1 METTIEDHM
10 LLNTE
15 VQSIQKV
22 EKYIDSICTKLSVNS
37 DYYGNIL
44 IALTEAVN
52 NAMNHGNKMDP
63 EKKIKLSCESSGKE
77 TIEFKIEDEGPG
89 FDYDSLPDPTDPE
102 NIDKPNGRGVF
113 LMKHLADEVNFENDG
128 KIIELKFNL
137 N

>member
-1 METTIEDHM
+1 MAITIDDHM
-10 LLNTE
+10 VLNTE
-15 VQSIQKV
+15 SQSIHKV
-22 EKYIDSICTKLSVNS
+22 EKYVDNLCSKLSVNS

-63 EKKIKLSCESSGKE
+63 EKKVKLSCENAEKE
-77 TIEFKIEDEGPG
+77 IGFKIEDEGEG

-113 LMKHLADEVNFENDG
+113 LMKHLADEVNFHNEG

>member
-1 METTIEDHM
+1 MMETFTNDMILD
-10 LLNTE
+10 TE
-15 VQSIQKV
+15 SSSIQKV
-22 EKYIDSICTKLSVNS
+22 EKYIDNICSKYNVNN

-52 NAMNHGNKMDP
+52 NAMCHGNGMDP
-63 EKKIKLSCESSGKE
+63 LKKVKLSYKTEKDE
-77 TIEFKIEDEGPG
+77 LDFFVEDEGPG
-89 FDYDSLPDPTDPE
+89 FNYDSLPDPTDPE

-113 LMKHLADEVNFENDG
+113 LMKHLADEVNFHNEG

>member
-1 METTIEDHM
+1 MEIFTDKNIVLD
-10 LLNTE
+10 TE
-15 VQSIQKV
+15 STSIQRV
-22 EKYIDSICTKLSVNS
+22 EQYIDTICAKYNVNT

-52 NAMNHGNKMDP
+52 NAMCHGNRMDP
-63 EKKIKLSCESSGKE
+63 LKKVKLSYKTEKDE
-77 TIEFKIEDEGPG
+77 LDFFVEDEGSG
-89 FDYDSLPDPTDPE
+89 FNYDSLPDPTDPE

-113 LMKHLADEVNFENDG
+113 LMKHLADEVTFHNEG

>member
-1 METTIEDHM
+1 MEIFTENNIV
-10 LLNTE
+10 LNTE
-15 VQSIQKV
+15 STSIQKV
-22 EKYIDSICTKLSVNS
+22 EKYIDSICSKYNVNS

-52 NAMNHGNKMDP
+52 NAMCHGNGMDP
-63 EKKIKLSCESSGKE
+63 HKKVKLSYKTEKDE
-77 TIEFKIEDEGPG
+77 LDFFVEDEGQG

-113 LMKHLADEVNFENDG
+113 LMKHLADEINFHNEG

>member
-1 METTIEDHM
+1 MEIFTDNNIV
-10 LLNTE
+10 LNTE
-15 VQSIQKV
+15 SNSIQRV
-22 EKYIDSICTKLSVNS
+22 EKYIDTICSKYNVNS

-52 NAMNHGNKMDP
+52 NAMCHGNGMDP
-63 EKKIKLSCESSGKE
+63 EKKVKLSYKTEKDE
-77 TIEFKIEDEGPG
+77 LDFFVEDEGPG
-89 FDYDSLPDPTDPE
+89 FNYDSLPDPTDPE

-113 LMKHLADEVNFENDG
+113 LMKHLADEVNFHNEG